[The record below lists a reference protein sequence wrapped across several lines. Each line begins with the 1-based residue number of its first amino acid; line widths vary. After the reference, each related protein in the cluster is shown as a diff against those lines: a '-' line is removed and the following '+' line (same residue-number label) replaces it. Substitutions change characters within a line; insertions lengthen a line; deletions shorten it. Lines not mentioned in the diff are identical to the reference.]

1 MILLLLSLVSAETL
15 NTDDL
20 YRRLSARDGVASCE
34 QLQEG
39 DSGLQDGLKSLV
51 SNDIKP
57 SYVPI
62 RAATCLL
69 ELYPEDLET
78 YQAWIQKTDTLGL
91 ARLTVSR
98 LETLPITI
106 SVSLIEAALKGDNA
120 SKLLPKLQKI
130 SKPELQLVV
139 NTYLQEKVG
148 EE

>member
-15 NTDDL
+15 IADDL
-20 YRRLSARDGVASCE
+20 YRELSARDGVASCE
-34 QLQEG
+34 KLQESYS
-39 DSGLQDGLKSLV
+39 DLQDGLKSLV

-78 YQAWIQKTDTLGL
+78 YQAWMQKTEMLGL

-106 SVSLIEAALKGDNA
+106 SVSLTETALKGNNA
-120 SKLLPKLQKI
+120 LKLLPKLQKI
-130 SKPELQLVV
+130 STPELSLIHI
-139 NTYLQEKVG
+139 
-148 EE
+148 